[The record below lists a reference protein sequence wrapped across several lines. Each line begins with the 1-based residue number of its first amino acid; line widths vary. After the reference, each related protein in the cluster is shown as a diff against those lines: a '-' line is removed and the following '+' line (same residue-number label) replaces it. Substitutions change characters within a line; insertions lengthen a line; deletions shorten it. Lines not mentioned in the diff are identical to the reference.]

1 MPYSVSIPMTRAFN
15 RAVSS
20 EPAAADSSRLAVE
33 AMASA

>member
-1 MPYSVSIPMTRAFN
+1 MPYSVSIPMTRAVN

-20 EPAAADSSRLAVE
+20 ELGLGDSSRLAVE